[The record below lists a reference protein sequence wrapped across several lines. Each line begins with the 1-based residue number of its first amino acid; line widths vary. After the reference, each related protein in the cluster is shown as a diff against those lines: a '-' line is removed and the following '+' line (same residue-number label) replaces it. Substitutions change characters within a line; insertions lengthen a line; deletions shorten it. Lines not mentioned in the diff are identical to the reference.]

1 MAYDEKLADRA
12 RSALKG
18 VKGLAERKMF
28 GGLCFTV
35 QGNMACGIVG
45 DKLMLR
51 VGADNYESTL
61 KLKHAQPMDFT
72 GKPMKG
78 MVYVAPAGCKT
89 AAAVKPWVK
98 RALEFVKGLPPK

>member
-1 MAYDEKLADRA
+1 MAYNEDLAERV
-12 RSALKG
+12 RKSFGKR
-18 VKGLAERKMF
+18 KGLAERKMF

-35 QGNMACGIVG
+35 NGHMAAGVVD

-51 VGADNYESTL
+51 VGPEQYEGVL

-78 MVYVAPAGCKT
+78 MVYVACEGCKT
-89 AAAVKPWVK
+89 ATQIKPWLK
-98 RALEFVKGLPPK
+98 RALSFVESLPPK